1 MEILVIDTNIW
12 CYYFCSQYKEH
23 DKVARFLDKVLE
35 KKRIAINTIIAMEVA
50 HFLVKSLGSERGS
63 ELFNAFLSFP
73 MLVFD
78 FTVDDLQLASQMLAR
93 YSRVGIGG
101 RDATILAMMKSKN
114 IKAIATHDKAFKKVK
129 WIKVVDPLD

>member
-1 MEILVIDTNIW
+1 
-12 CYYFCSQYKEH
+12 
-23 DKVARFLDKVLE
+23 
-35 KKRIAINTIIAMEVA
+35 MEVA
-50 HFLVKSLGSERGS
+50 HFLVKSLGRERGS